1 MEELSLRREVIT
13 LILSGDQDL
22 KTLQQLAE
30 NARSGS
36 RKDPNVTQIQ
46 VIDVPDPNGI
56 EVPSATLEAHGL
68 TLDDI
73 ATQIRIASLSY
84 QGVSKQ
90 RMGRFWSVA
99 DRKKSVADFKDLI
112 IRSSFEGAELRLG
125 DIASITDGYTDTDEE
140 SYYNGKR
147 AVRPFIV

>member
-1 MEELSLRREVIT
+1 MRREVIT

-30 NARSGS
+30 NARSEI

-46 VIDVPDPNGI
+46 VIDVPELEMSI

-73 ATQIRIASLSY
+73 ATQIRIASLELPSG
-84 QGVSKQ
+84 GVKTANGEILV
-90 RMGRFWSVA
+90 RVA
-99 DRKKSVADFKDLI
+99 DRKKKC
-112 IRSSFEGAELRLG
+112 R
-125 DIASITDGYTDTDEE
+125 
-140 SYYNGKR
+140 
-147 AVRPFIV
+147 